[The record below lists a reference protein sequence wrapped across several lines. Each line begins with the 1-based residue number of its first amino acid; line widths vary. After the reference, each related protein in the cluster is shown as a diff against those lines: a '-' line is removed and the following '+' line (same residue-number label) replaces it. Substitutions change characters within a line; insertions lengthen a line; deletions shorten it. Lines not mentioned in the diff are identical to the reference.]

1 MSFFWQ
7 ILEEVETK
15 QDAHVSLSSAKIQ
28 KYWNGRHLQIKEL
41 NGTKVLVMPWVKPC
55 SEEEMNNN
63 PDIKEAIKN
72 VIQRLDMNTMISI
85 GVT

>member
-1 MSFFWQ
+1 
-7 ILEEVETK
+7 
-15 QDAHVSLSSAKIQ
+15 
-28 KYWNGRHLQIKEL
+28 
-41 NGTKVLVMPWVKPC
+41 MPWVKPC